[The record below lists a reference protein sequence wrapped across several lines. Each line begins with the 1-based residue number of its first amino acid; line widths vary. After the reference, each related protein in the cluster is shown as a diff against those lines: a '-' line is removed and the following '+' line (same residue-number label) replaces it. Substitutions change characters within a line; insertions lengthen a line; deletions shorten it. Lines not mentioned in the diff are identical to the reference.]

1 MNKTYSIL
9 ATLFFIFTYYSQ
21 PTVAQTITDVS
32 KISPSIYER
41 KVLYDCNGDGKLEYL
56 SQPTSSSNWRWNDKD
71 GKIVKEIPNTSA
83 YVLNENDILLVDDLN
98 NDEIP
103 DVLLKGRV
111 LALSTGDEYT
121 FIDNLTKGS
130 AADGHAL
137 YNIFAMDINHDGRK
151 DIVGFFQEKMHK
163 DTQLHT
169 PLLHYF
175 NSLMVS
181 FCTPHSSCQNPH
193 PMVLSPHLILRS

>member
-151 DIVGFFQEKMHK
+151 DY
-163 DTQLHT
+163 TS
-169 PLLHYF
+169 PLF
-175 NSLMVS
+175 
-181 FCTPHSSCQNPH
+181 
-193 PMVLSPHLILRS
+193 